1 MDNIKDQI
9 EMTKKLINKFNKAIQ
24 YCKKEENKNFFEEKL
39 FQENKR
45 LIDFQEKYPEYFI

>member
-45 LIDFQEKYPEYFI
+45 LNDFQEKYPEYFI